1 MLMSTSNGVY
11 KDYFKDY
18 LLDAKNTNFPTKK
31 FKIIMNG
38 YLDFNVFKMNG
49 QIIGANLSGGS
60 EIVGSEIQVF
70 PLGFTLVE
78 LNGSEKEKN
87 INSGLDITEWAKLGD
102 YQQELGFSLRTYTNS
117 QPFPY
122 YIAGVTL

>member
-38 YLDFNVFKMNG
+38 YLDFNVFRMNG
-49 QIIGANLSGGS
+49 QMTRSLPAGS
-60 EIVGSEIQVF
+60 LGIEFFERTIVLFF
-70 PLGFTLVE
+70 P
-78 LNGSEKEKN
+78 
-87 INSGLDITEWAKLGD
+87 
-102 YQQELGFSLRTYTNS
+102 
-117 QPFPY
+117 
-122 YIAGVTL
+122 GVD

>member
-11 KDYFKDY
+11 KDYFKNY

-38 YLDFNVFKMNG
+38 YLDFNVFRMNG
-49 QIIGANLSGGS
+49 QMIGANLSGGS

-87 INSGLDITEWAKLGD
+87 INSGLDITNWFDAKD
-102 YQQELGFSLRTYTNS
+102 CQQKKEFFLRTYIKS

-122 YIAGVTL
+122 YISGVTP

>member
-1 MLMSTSNGVY
+1 MVQQRKNQSCQSKNKSCLISSALD
-11 KDYFKDY
+11 KKHSE
-18 LLDAKNTNFPTKK
+18 LLT
-31 FKIIMNG
+31 
-38 YLDFNVFKMNG
+38 YEHG
-49 QIIGANLSGGS
+49 QIIGANLSGRS

-87 INSGLDITEWAKLGD
+87 INSGLDITNWFNEKD
-102 YQQELGFSLRTYTNS
+102 CQHKKEFFLRTYIKS

-122 YIAGVTL
+122 YISGVIP

>member
-1 MLMSTSNGVY
+1 MSLILIYAYTNLPCYLY

-38 YLDFNVFKMNG
+38 YLDFNVFRMNG
-49 QIIGANLSGGS
+49 QMIGANLSDGS

-78 LNGSEKEKN
+78 LNGSEKEK
-87 INSGLDITEWAKLGD
+87 ILIL
-102 YQQELGFSLRTYTNS
+102 
-117 QPFPY
+117 
-122 YIAGVTL
+122 V